1 MKKLFILQESLYSAD
16 NACVALVCVAMGSI
30 YIAIP
35 MSSYRGQF
43 SVHSHVSF
51 VKRYYGQDRLDNAA
65 NTEIEFHYEADR
77 QSKVTT
83 SASRNATQPTI
94 TTCVLS

>member
-16 NACVALVCVAMGSI
+16 NACVALVFVAMGFI

-51 VKRYYGQDRLDNAA
+51 VKSNYG
-65 NTEIEFHYEADR
+65 
-77 QSKVTT
+77 
-83 SASRNATQPTI
+83 
-94 TTCVLS
+94 